1 MPTALP
7 IRRPS
12 PRPAS
17 QRPWLRWACGVG
29 LWWVLASVG
38 AAELARVHMVASYH
52 AGMAWSDAQIAGVRE
67 QMLALNPPLEP
78 QLDFLDTKHVQPS
91 ARYYQLTEDLLLA
104 KYGHTPPAVLI
115 AADDDALDFV
125 LHLRDTHFKGTP
137 ILFSGVS
144 SSRRAALQRA
154 QPIGG
159 VFDDLDVGES
169 LQQMLRMRP
178 QTRRVVVVHDQSRT
192 SLAQVETLRSRM
204 AASPDTR
211 IEYLTNLPVA
221 AMQQRLGELGA
232 DDLVFALPFN
242 RDAEGRVLTHE
253 EATDLWTAAA
263 KAPVAVTRD
272 VAMRPGV
279 LGGFLVS
286 GFEQGQ
292 TVGRLAA
299 QLLKGQAPNP
309 LPFVEGSSHAT
320 FDYPLMQRWD
330 VDLDRLPTNAT
341 VLQRPKDTV
350 ESLRP
355 HLPWLSVLF
364 GSMLVIIGL
373 LLHGLRVR
381 HAAEAAQR
389 LSARNYQALF
399 DHSPDAIMVRDADTG
414 RIVQINSRFC
424 HLFGYQ
430 ADEVAQLRPVD
441 LSAEESGYGAQEAQT
456 WIERTRREGAQF
468 FEWRSRRKDGSV
480 FWSEISMT
488 RFEMAQGQRTV
499 SSIRDISDR
508 KQAEGMAKEFEHSL
522 QQVYQNL
529 PVAVF
534 AINAHHQIT
543 FWNPHMTRLTGV
555 HADSVVGSTDTWR
568 GIYPHPRPCL
578 LDVLVDG
585 ARPKDLD
592 RYYGQKLRESPI
604 IPGALEGE
612 DYFSSMEHGR
622 GMWIRYCAAP
632 LRDAQGHITGA
643 IQTLIDVTRLKQ
655 TQTTLEELNREL
667 EARVLARNAE
677 LKHAMGQLV
686 QSEKMAA
693 LGSLVAGVAHELN
706 TPIGNV
712 MAVASTLKDEVSDFS
727 HKLLSGTARRSD
739 VDKAAGRLQEASTLI
754 ERNATKA
761 AKLIN
766 DFKEVAVDQ
775 SSTRRRHFALLD
787 VVNEVLTT
795 TRPLFKN
802 AKHQVELAMPADL
815 TLDSYPGPLEQVLTN
830 FLTNSLNHGFEGV
843 AQGII
848 HIQAHQEDHEMVLE
862 YTDNG
867 CGIDPGN
874 LQHIFEPFY
883 TTKLGRGGSGLGLY
897 IVYNLVSNVLG
908 GSITAHSTPGAGAR
922 FVLRLPAHAPVHSA
936 PAPLQ

>member
-1 MPTALP
+1 M
-7 IRRPS
+7 I
-12 PRPAS
+12 
-17 QRPWLRWACGVG
+17 
-29 LWWVLASVG
+29 
-38 AAELARVHMVASYH
+38 ASYH

-67 QMLALNPPLEP
+67 QLQALNPPIEL
-78 QLDFLDTKHVQPS
+78 QLDFLDTKHVQPG
-91 ARYYQLTEDLLLA
+91 AHYYQLTEDLLLA
-104 KYGHTPPAVLI
+104 KYGRAAPTVLI
-115 AADDDALDFV
+115 AADDDALDFA
-125 LHLRDTHFKGTP
+125 LRLRDKHFKGTP

-144 SSRRAALQRA
+144 SSRRAALQQA
-154 QPIGG
+154 GAVGG

-192 SLAQVETLRSRM
+192 SLAQVETLHSRM
-204 AASPDTR
+204 AASPGTT

-221 AMQQRLGELGA
+221 AMERRLGQLGPE
-232 DDLVFALPFN
+232 DMVFALPFN

-292 TVGRLAA
+292 TVGRLAV
-299 QLLKGQAPNP
+299 QVLQGKAPAP

-320 FDYPLMQRWD
+320 FDYPQMQRWN
-330 VDLDRLPTNAT
+330 VDLGRLPATAT
-341 VLQRPKDTV
+341 VLQRPKDTM

-373 LLHGLRVR
+373 LLHGIRVR

-399 DHSPDAIMVRDADTG
+399 DHSPDAIMVRDADSG
-414 RIVQINSRFC
+414 QIVQINPRFC
-424 HLFGYQ
+424 QLFGYQ
-430 ADEVAQLRPVD
+430 AHEVTHLRPVD
-441 LSAEESGYGAQEAQT
+441 LSATEAGYGANESQA
-456 WIERTRREGAQF
+456 WIEKTRREGAQF
-468 FEWRSRRKDGSV
+468 FEWRSQRKDGSV

-499 SSIRDISDR
+499 STVRDISDR

-534 AINAHHQIT
+534 AINAQHQIT

-555 HADSVVGSTDTWR
+555 HADTVVGSTDTWR
-568 GIYPHPRPCL
+568 GIYPQPRPCL

-585 ARPKDLD
+585 ARPEDLE
-592 RYYGQKLRESPI
+592 RHYAHKLRESPI

-612 DYFSSMEHGR
+612 DYFGSMERGR

-632 LRDAQGHITGA
+632 LRDAQGRITGA

-655 TQTTLEELNREL
+655 AQTTLEELNRDL
-667 EARVLARNAE
+667 EARVQARNAE
-677 LKHAMGQLV
+677 LQHAMGQLV
-686 QSEKMAA
+686 QSEKLAA

-712 MAVASTLKDEVSDFS
+712 MAVASTLKDEVADFS
-727 HKLLSGTARRSD
+727 QKLLSGTARRSD
-739 VDKAAGRLQEASTLI
+739 VDKAASRLQEASTLI

-802 AKHQVELAMPADL
+802 AKHQVELTIPADL
-815 TLDSYPGPLEQVLTN
+815 ALDSYPGPLEQVLTN
-830 FLTNSLNHGFEGV
+830 FLANSLNHGFESL
-843 AQGII
+843 AQGHIS
-848 HIQAHQEDHEMVLE
+848 IQARQEGDEVVLE
-862 YTDNG
+862 YADNG
-867 CGIDPGN
+867 CGIAAGN

-908 GSITAHSTPGAGAR
+908 GSITAHSTPGTGAR
-922 FVLRLPAHAPVHSA
+922 FVLHLPAHAPVHSA

>member
-1 MPTALP
+1 MALWCALV
-7 IRRPS
+7 
-12 PRPAS
+12 PA
-17 QRPWLRWACGVG
+17 QALEV
-29 LWWVLASVG
+29 
-38 AAELARVHMVASYH
+38 ARVHMIASYH

-67 QMLALNPPLEP
+67 QLQARNPPLEI
-78 QLDFLDTKHVQPS
+78 QLDFLDTKHVVPNTH
-91 ARYYQLTEDLLLA
+91 YYQLTEALLLA
-104 KYGHTPPAVLI
+104 KYGTKPPAVLI
-115 AADDDALDFV
+115 AADDDALDFA
-125 LHLRDTHFKGTP
+125 LLLRDNHFKGTP
-137 ILFSGVS
+137 VLFSGVS
-144 SSRRAALQRA
+144 SSRRATLQ
-154 QPIGG
+154 QVPNVGG

-178 QTRRVVVVHDQSRT
+178 QTQRVIVIHDQSRT
-192 SLAQVETLRSRM
+192 SLAQVETLHSRM
-204 AASPDTR
+204 ASQPGAT

-221 AMQQRLGELGA
+221 AMQQRLSQTSA
-232 DDLVFALPFN
+232 QDLVFALPFN
-242 RDAEGRVLTHE
+242 RDAEGHVLTHE

-286 GFEQGQ
+286 GFDQGQ
-292 TVGRLAA
+292 TVGRLAM
-299 QLLKGQAPNP
+299 QVLDGSIPTP
-309 LPFVEGSSHAT
+309 LPFVDGSSHAT
-320 FDYPLMQRWD
+320 FDYPQMQRWD
-330 VDLDRLPTNAT
+330 VDLDRLPATAT
-341 VLQRPKDTV
+341 VLQRPKDTM

-373 LLHGLRVR
+373 LLHGIRVR

-414 RIVQINSRFC
+414 QIVQINPRFVQ
-424 HLFGYQ
+424 LFGYQ
-430 ADEVAQLRPVD
+430 GHEVAALHPGD
-441 LSAEESGYGAQEAQT
+441 LSSQEPGYGPAEALA
-456 WIERTRREGAQF
+456 WIEKTRREGAQF
-468 FEWRSRRKDGSV
+468 FEWRSKRKDGTV

-499 SSIRDISDR
+499 SAIRDVTDR
-508 KQAEGMAKEFEHSL
+508 KQAEVMAKEFEHSL

-534 AINAHHQIT
+534 AINAQHQIT

-555 HADSVVGSTDTWR
+555 KAETVVGTTDTWR
-568 GIYPHPRPCL
+568 GIYPDPRPCL

-585 ARPKDLD
+585 ARPEDLA
-592 RYYGQKLRESPI
+592 RHYGQKLRESPI

-612 DYFSSMEHGR
+612 DYFAGMERER

-632 LRDAQGHITGA
+632 LRDAQGRITGA
-643 IQTLIDVTRLKQ
+643 IQTLIDVTRLKR
-655 TQTTLEELNREL
+655 TQTTLEELNRDL
-667 EARVLARNAE
+667 EARVQARNAE

-686 QSEKMAA
+686 QSEKLAA

-712 MAVASTLKDEVSDFS
+712 MSVATTLTDEVSDFS
-727 HKLLSGTARRSD
+727 QKLLSGKARRSD
-739 VDKAAGRLQEASTLI
+739 VDKATTRMQEASVLI

-775 SSTRRRHFALLD
+775 SSTRRRRFTLLD

-802 AKHQVELAMPADL
+802 ARHQVSLAIPTDL
-815 TLDSYPGPLEQVLTN
+815 ALDSYPGPLEQALTN

-843 AQGII
+843 AQGQID
-848 HIQAHQEDHEMVLE
+848 IQARLEGDEVVLE
-862 YTDNG
+862 YADNG
-867 CGIDPGN
+867 CGIAPGN
-874 LQHIFEPFY
+874 LPHVFEPFY

-897 IVYNLVSNVLG
+897 IVYNLATNVLG
-908 GSITAHSTPGAGAR
+908 GSITAHSTVGVGTR
-922 FVLRLPAHAPVHSA
+922 FVLRLPTHAPVHSA

>member
-1 MPTALP
+1 MPKALSTTCPPDTAW
-7 IRRPS
+7 R
-12 PRPAS
+12 
-17 QRPWLRWACGVG
+17 RWAWVAA
-29 LWWVLASVG
+29 LWCALAP
-38 AAELARVHMVASYH
+38 AQAIELARVQMIASYH
-52 AGMAWSDAQIAGVRE
+52 AGMAWSDAQVAGVRE
-67 QMLALNPPLEP
+67 QLQAHNPPLEI
-78 QLDFLDTKHVQPS
+78 QLDFLDTKRVVPNAH
-91 ARYYQLTEDLLLA
+91 YYQLTEALLLA
-104 KYGHTPPAVLI
+104 KYGTKPPAVLI
-115 AADDDALDFV
+115 AADDDALDFA
-125 LHLRDTHFKGTP
+125 LLLRDKHFKGTP
-137 ILFSGVS
+137 VLFSGVS
-144 SSRRAALQRA
+144 SSRRAALQ
-154 QPIGG
+154 QIPSVGG

-178 QTRRVVVVHDQSRT
+178 QTQRVVVIHDQSRT
-192 SLAQVETLRSRM
+192 SLAQVETLHSRM
-204 AASPDTR
+204 AAQPGAT

-221 AMQQRLGELGA
+221 AMQQRLGQLSA
-232 DDLVFALPFN
+232 KDLVFALPFN

-263 KAPVAVTRD
+263 NAPVAVTRD
-272 VAMRPGV
+272 VAMRSGV

-286 GFEQGQ
+286 GFDQGQ
-292 TVGRLAA
+292 TVGRLAV
-299 QLLKGQAPNP
+299 QVLDGKAPTP
-309 LPFVEGSSHAT
+309 LPFVEGNSHAT
-320 FDYPLMQRWD
+320 FDFPQMQRWD
-330 VDLDRLPTNAT
+330 VDLDLLPATAT
-341 VLQRPKDTV
+341 VLQRPKDTM

-373 LLHGLRVR
+373 LLHGIRVR

-399 DHSPDAIMVRDADTG
+399 DNSPDAIMVRDTG
-414 RIVQINSRFC
+414 TGKIVQINPRFGQ
-424 HLFGYQ
+424 LFGYQ
-430 ADEVAQLRPVD
+430 SHEVASLRPGD
-441 LSAEESGYGAQEAQT
+441 LSSQEPGYGHAEALV
-456 WIERTRREGAQF
+456 WIEKTRCEGAQF
-468 FEWRSRRKDGSV
+468 FEWRSRRKDGTV
-480 FWSEISMT
+480 FWSEISTT

-499 SSIRDISDR
+499 SAIRDITDR
-508 KQAEGMAKEFEHSL
+508 KQAEVMAKEFEHSL

-534 AINAHHQIT
+534 AIDAQHQIT

-555 HADSVVGSTDTWR
+555 TADTVVGTTDTWR
-568 GIYPHPRPCL
+568 GIYPSPRPCL

-585 ARPKDLD
+585 AHPADLE

-604 IPGALEGE
+604 IPGALEGQ
-612 DYFSSMEHGR
+612 DYFGNMQSGR

-632 LRDAQGHITGA
+632 LRDAQGRITGA
-643 IQTLIDVTRLKQ
+643 IQTLIDVTRLKR
-655 TQTTLEELNREL
+655 TQTTLEELNRDL
-667 EARVLARNAE
+667 EARVQTRNAE

-686 QSEKMAA
+686 QSEKLAA

-712 MAVASTLKDEVSDFS
+712 MSVATTLTDEVADFS
-727 HKLLSGTARRSD
+727 QKLLSGNARRSD
-739 VDKAAGRLQEASTLI
+739 VEKTTTRLHEASVLI
-754 ERNATKA
+754 ERNATRA

-802 AKHQVELAMPADL
+802 AKHQVSLAIPADL
-815 TLDSYPGPLEQVLTN
+815 EMDSYPGPLEQALTN

-843 AQGII
+843 AQGQI
-848 HIQAHQEDHEMVLE
+848 HLQAHLEGDEVVLE
-862 YTDNG
+862 YADNG
-867 CGIDPGN
+867 CGIAPGN

-897 IVYNLVSNVLG
+897 IVYNLVNNVLG
-908 GSITAHSTPGAGAR
+908 GSITVHSNLGEGTR
-922 FVLRLPAHAPVHSA
+922 FVLRLPAHAPAHSG
-936 PAPLQ
+936 PAPLH

>member
-1 MPTALP
+1 M
-7 IRRPS
+7 I
-12 PRPAS
+12 
-17 QRPWLRWACGVG
+17 
-29 LWWVLASVG
+29 
-38 AAELARVHMVASYH
+38 ASYH

-67 QMLALNPPLEP
+67 QLQALTPPVEL
-78 QLDFLDTKHVQPS
+78 QLDFLDTKRVQPS

-104 KYGHTPPAVLI
+104 KYGQRAPTVLI
-115 AADDDALDFV
+115 TADDDALDFA
-125 LHLRDTHFKGTP
+125 LRLRNKHFPGTP

-144 SSRRAALQRA
+144 SSRRAALQQA
-154 QPIGG
+154 QPVGG

-169 LQQMLRMRP
+169 LQQMLRIRP
-178 QTRRVVVVHDQSRT
+178 QTQRVVVIHDQSRT
-192 SLAQVETLRSRM
+192 SLAQVETLHSRM
-204 AASPDTR
+204 AARPGAT

-221 AMQQRLGELGA
+221 AMQQRLGQLSA
-232 DDLVFALPFN
+232 NDLVFALPFN
-242 RDAEGRVLTHE
+242 RDADGRVLTHE

-292 TVGRLAA
+292 TVGRLAV
-299 QLLKGQAPNP
+299 QVLMGDAPTP
-309 LPFVEGSSHAT
+309 LPFAEGSSHAT
-320 FDYPLMQRWD
+320 FDYPQMLRWD
-330 VDLDRLPTNAT
+330 VDLDRLPATAT
-341 VLQRPKDTV
+341 VLERPKDAM

-373 LLHGLRVR
+373 LLYGIRVR

-399 DHSPDAIMVRDADTG
+399 DHSPDAIMVRDVG
-414 RIVQINSRFC
+414 SGLIVQINTRFC
-424 HLFGYQ
+424 QLFGYQ
-430 ADEVAQLRPVD
+430 PEEVGHLRPID
-441 LSAEESGYGAQEAQT
+441 LSAPEPGYGAEEAQA
-456 WIERTRREGAQF
+456 WIEKTRREGAQF
-468 FEWRSRRKDGSV
+468 FEWRSRRKDGTV

-499 SSIRDISDR
+499 STVRDITDR
-508 KQAEGMAKEFEHSL
+508 KQAEVMAKEFEHSL

-534 AINAHHQIT
+534 AINAQHQIT

-555 HADSVVGSTDTWR
+555 HADAVVGTTDTWR
-568 GIYPHPRPCL
+568 GIYPSPRPCL

-585 ARPKDLD
+585 AQPADLE
-592 RYYGQKLRESPI
+592 RYYAQKLRESPI

-612 DYFSSMEHGR
+612 DYFANMERDR

-632 LRDAQGHITGA
+632 LRDAQGRITGA
-643 IQTLIDVTRLKQ
+643 IQTLIDVTRLKR
-655 TQTTLEELNREL
+655 TQTTLEELNRDL
-667 EARVLARNAE
+667 EVRVQTRNAE
-677 LKHAMGQLV
+677 LQHAMGQLV
-686 QSEKMAA
+686 QSEKLAA

-712 MAVASTLKDEVSDFS
+712 MAVATTLTDEVATFS
-727 HKLLSGTARRSD
+727 QKLLSGSARRSD
-739 VDKAAGRLQEASTLI
+739 VEKAATRMQEASALI

-775 SSTRRRHFALLD
+775 SSTRRRHFVLLD

-802 AKHQVELAMPADL
+802 APHTVAVDIPMELA
-815 TLDSYPGPLEQVLTN
+815 LDSYPGPLEQVLTN
-830 FLTNSLNHGFEGV
+830 FLTNSLNHGFEGR
-843 AQGII
+843 AQGHI
-848 HIQAHQEDHEMVLE
+848 HIQARQERGDVVLE
-862 YTDNG
+862 YSDNG
-867 CGIDPGN
+867 CGIAAAN
-874 LQHIFEPFY
+874 LQHVFEPFY

-908 GSITAHSTPGAGAR
+908 GSIAAHSTVGVGTR
-922 FVLRLPAHAPVHSA
+922 FVLHVPIQAPAHSA
-936 PAPLQ
+936 PAPL